1 MEYLA
6 VKIST
11 VELPVSFEV
20 REKYLLVIGRGK
32 RETFKEMVM
41 ASEMVYAKT
50 IETKTRFLLVDYR
63 DLEVNLNMSEAV
75 NMVKR
80 SEAVQPEFK
89 NLTGA
94 IVVGRQPWSSGI
106 SGSILQLN
114 VALKFRCLKS
124 SKKQKNGYWNKF
136 KMLNDGHLSDGE
148 TSP

>member
-50 IETKTRFLLVDYR
+50 IETKPRFLLVDYR

-94 IVVGRQPWSSGI
+94 IVVGPSALEFGHFWKHLATQRGFKVQMFEEFEKAEKWLLEQI
-106 SGSILQLN
+106 QN
-114 VALKFRCLKS
+114 V
-124 SKKQKNGYWNKF
+124 
-136 KMLNDGHLSDGE
+136 E
-148 TSP
+148 